1 MCKCN
6 WRGET
11 GKAES
16 QGGHVRLVGWGGTM
30 PLKRRQGGMGL
41 DTRAGGSW
49 LTQKG
54 RWLETERAFANPLRV
69 HEDSKALGTLLWL
82 IFLTA
87 ESCFVRKVGSPANP
101 EFGRGPAAPVSCF
114 WSPSAAWLRETPV
127 SQCSLGSLVEGT
139 VLVSYGWTCRPCPC
153 LYVKKW

>member
-6 WRGET
+6 WRET

-16 QGGHVRLVGWGGTM
+16 QGGPCKAGGVGEAGTM

-69 HEDSKALGTLLWL
+69 HEDSKALGTLLWAG
-82 IFLTA
+82 F
-87 ESCFVRKVGSPANP
+87 S
-101 EFGRGPAAPVSCF
+101 
-114 WSPSAAWLRETPV
+114 
-127 SQCSLGSLVEGT
+127 
-139 VLVSYGWTCRPCPC
+139 
-153 LYVKKW
+153 